1 METFPDELLVEY
13 ARQGRCDALA
23 ILLTRHEDA
32 VYNIVHN
39 MCGASSEAEELIY
52 QTVISA
58 WWESGSPGPNSSF
71 RTWILGKAIQ
81 TALAARRHG
90 TAAPAFDRS
99 NLADRLREALDRLD
113 DRVRAAFVLC
123 DLAEL
128 PAHEAAIILQTSH
141 QEIRQR
147 VHRARLMLIG
157 ELDGSSRPVSQSWN
171 A

>member
-1 METFPDELLVEY
+1 MESFPDEVLVEY

-23 ILLTRHEDA
+23 ILLRRHEDA
-32 VYNIVHN
+32 LYTIVHN

-58 WWESGSPGPNSSF
+58 WWESGSPGPNASF
-71 RTWILGKAIQ
+71 RTWIFGKAIQ
-81 TALAARRHG
+81 AALAARRQG
-90 TAAPAFDRS
+90 TAPAFDRS
-99 NLADRLREALDRLD
+99 NLAGRVREALDRLD

-128 PAHEAAIILQTSH
+128 PAHEAAMILQTSN
-141 QEIRQR
+141 QEIRRR

-157 ELDGSSRPVSQSWN
+157 ELDGSPRPVSPSLN
-171 A
+171 P

>member
-1 METFPDELLVEY
+1 METFSDELLVEY

-23 ILLTRHEDA
+23 ILLRRHEDA

-39 MCGASSEAEELIY
+39 MCDVSSEAEELIY

-71 RTWILGKAIQ
+71 RTWIFGKAIQ

-90 TAAPAFDRS
+90 KAPAFDRT
-99 NLADRLREALDRLD
+99 NLADRLRAALDRLD
-113 DRVRAAFVLC
+113 ELVRAPFVLC
-123 DLAEL
+123 GLAEL
-128 PAHEAAIILQTSH
+128 PTSAAAVILQASH
-141 QEIRQR
+141 QEIRKR

-157 ELDGSSRPVSQSWN
+157 ELDGSSLPVSPPSN
-171 A
+171 P